1 MAEEPSKCEININSI
16 ASLNVSRRDL
26 VKFHDRISYLDA
38 NLKSLERDH
47 LQMQKSLAEMTRE
60 VERLRLL
67 FQSVFGEAISGV
79 VGAEEVVAEN
89 FRERSEA
96 ARTPEQITL
105 GMSEV
110 TREHIQSVLDAIKRE
125 KEDSQGHQAS
135 REAVLARAKAI
146 GIKEEDF
153 EDILRRLRRAGA
165 LVESE
170 GNLKLI

>member
-16 ASLNVSRRDL
+16 VSLKVSRRDL
-26 VKFHDRISYLDA
+26 VKLRDRISYLDA
-38 NLKSLERDH
+38 NLKGLERDH
-47 LQMQKSLAEMTRE
+47 SEMQRSLSEMTKE
-60 VERLRLL
+60 VERLKQL
-67 FQSVFGEAISGV
+67 FQSLFGEEIRGV
-79 VGAEEVVAEN
+79 VGAEEVQAEH
-89 FRERSEA
+89 FRERSQA

-110 TREHIQSVLDAIKRE
+110 TREQIQSVLDAIKRE
-125 KEDSQGHQAS
+125 KEESQGHAS

-170 GNLKLI
+170 GTLRLI

>member
-16 ASLNVSRRDL
+16 ASLKVSRRDL
-26 VKFHDRISYLDA
+26 VKFHDRMSYLDA
-38 NLKSLERDH
+38 NLKGLEKDSLE
-47 LQMQKSLAEMTRE
+47 MQKRLSEVTRE
-60 VERLRLL
+60 VERLKQL
-67 FQSVFGEAISGV
+67 FQAVFGEAILGV
-79 VGAEEVVAEN
+79 LGAEDVHAEL

-110 TREHIQSVLDAIKRE
+110 TREQIQSVLDAIKRVNE
-125 KEDSQGHQAS
+125 ESQGHAT
-135 REAVLARAKAI
+135 REAVLARAESI

-153 EDILRRLRRAGA
+153 EDILHRLKRAGA

-170 GNLKLI
+170 GTLRLV

>member
-16 ASLNVSRRDL
+16 ASLKVSRRDL
-26 VKFHDRISYLDA
+26 VKLRDRISYLDA
-38 NLKSLERDH
+38 NLNGLERDH
-47 LQMQKSLAEMTRE
+47 SEMQNSLSEMTRE
-60 VERLRLL
+60 VERLKQL
-67 FQSVFGEAISGV
+67 FLSLFGEEIRGV
-79 VGAEEVVAEN
+79 VGAEEVQAELI
-89 FRERSEA
+89 RERSKV

-105 GMSEV
+105 GISEV

-125 KEDSQGHQAS
+125 KEESQGNAS

-153 EDILRRLRRAGA
+153 EDILHRLRRAGA

-170 GNLKLI
+170 GTLRLI